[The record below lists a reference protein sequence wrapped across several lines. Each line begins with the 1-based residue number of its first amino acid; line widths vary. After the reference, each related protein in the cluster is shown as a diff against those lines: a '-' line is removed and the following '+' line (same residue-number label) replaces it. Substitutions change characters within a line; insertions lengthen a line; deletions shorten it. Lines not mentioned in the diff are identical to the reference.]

1 MYFEILILI
10 SLIIINGFLSMS
22 EIALISAK
30 KNRLQQKAKKG
41 SKSALAAIELS
52 EHPNRFLS
60 TVQIGIT
67 LIGTLSGAFG
77 GATIALQLGQIL
89 SRIPW
94 LDPYSGPLS
103 VGIVVLII
111 TYLSLVFGEL
121 VPKRIALNHAEK
133 VAIDVAKIMQLF
145 SKIAAPFVTILTKST
160 DFAIRLLRIRQSSEP
175 KITEEDLK
183 SMLYQGKEIGVIE
196 ESEQNMV
203 ERIFRLSDRDV
214 SAVMTPRT
222 ELIFLSIDANN
233 NEILEKIKHYPFS
246 RYPVF
251 KESYDDL
258 VGIVDSRDLL
268 LQKATNNEFN
278 LQASMQKPSFL
289 PETTSAL
296 DALEYLR
303 STGVKVAVV
312 IDEYGGVLGLA
323 GMNDILR
330 AIIGTIKE
338 KDISHEDEVVL
349 RDDGSWLFDGMLQ
362 IDELKGYLGIEH
374 LPEEDEQKYETLSGL
389 MMNVLNRIPLAG
401 DYFDS
406 NGFRFEVMDMDG
418 RRVDKVM
425 VIPSQSMET
434 P

>member
-1 MYFEILILI
+1 MYFEILILLF
-10 SLIIINGFLSMS
+10 LILINGLFSMS

-30 KNRLQQKAKKG
+30 KNRLQAKANKG
-41 SKSALAAIELS
+41 TKRAAAALELS

-60 TVQIGIT
+60 SIQIGIT

-77 GATIALQLGQIL
+77 GATVAVHLSEAL
-89 SRIPW
+89 SEIPW
-94 LDPYSGPLS
+94 LDPYSDALG

-111 TYLSLVFGEL
+111 TYLSLVIGEL
-121 VPKRIALNHAEK
+121 VPKRIALTNAEK
-133 VAIDVAKIMQLF
+133 VAINVAPIMQFF
-145 SKIAAPFVTILTKST
+145 SRISAPIVTILTKSS
-160 DFAIRLLRIRQSSEP
+160 DLVIRALGIRQSSEP
-175 KITEEDLK
+175 AITEEDLK

-222 ELIFLSIDANN
+222 ELVFLSIDANN
-233 NEILEKIKHYPFS
+233 DEILEKINQYPFS

-268 LQKATNNEFN
+268 LQKVTTNEFN
-278 LQASMQKPSFL
+278 LQSVMQKPSFL

-296 DALEYLR
+296 EALEYLR
-303 STGVKVAVV
+303 ISGVKIAVV
-312 IDEYGGVLGLA
+312 IDEYGGVLGIA

-330 AIIGTIKE
+330 AIIGTVKE
-338 KDISHEDEVVL
+338 PDITHEDDVVL

-362 IDELKGYLGIEH
+362 IDELKLYLGIEF
-374 LPEEDEQKYETLSGL
+374 LPEEEEQKYETLSGF
-389 MMNVLNRIPLAG
+389 MMNMLNRIPLAG
-401 DYFDS
+401 DYFDWD
-406 NGFRFEVMDMDG
+406 GFRFEVMDMDG

-425 VIPSQSMET
+425 VVPPPSM
-434 P
+434 